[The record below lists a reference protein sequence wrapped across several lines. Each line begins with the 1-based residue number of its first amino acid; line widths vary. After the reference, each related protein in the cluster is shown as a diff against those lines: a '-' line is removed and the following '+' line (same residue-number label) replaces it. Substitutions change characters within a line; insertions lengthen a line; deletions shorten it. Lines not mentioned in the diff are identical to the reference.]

1 MFDMFTP
8 LNVFE
13 ELRFII
19 ELILGEL
26 ILVFPFCKKRDH
38 FVIKFSIST
47 ILMLLLSQGYLI
59 LIGIF
64 SSLNLNGIVI
74 QVSVVIWYCF
84 LTILTCFYLTFC
96 FKFSFEQSLLYTS
109 VGYALQHI
117 EYTFINEWIALT
129 LFPDLRNQLWLYF
142 IICLFS
148 YALLLIPIY
157 FLAAKKF
164 KNIGNIYA
172 PEKRSTIVM
181 YTIML
186 IITLFLTFSG
196 QTIYRSGDV
205 LNPNYLGLAIEFLTC
220 FLILFAVY
228 LLLYENKRQ
237 NEKEVIN
244 HLLYENKKQ
253 YQLKKESIDLINHK
267 CHDLK
272 HQIEDLKNMQ
282 TEDRNETLNKLQKEI
297 MIYDINIHTNNDV
310 LDIILME
317 KQLYCINKNIRLS
330 YLGNA
335 EQLKFIESIDIY
347 TLFGN
352 ALDNALE
359 AVEKLDDNNKM
370 ININV
375 DTYLNNIM
383 ISIVNF
389 YDGKLNVD
397 NGQINTT
404 KEDVGF
410 HGYGISSIKSI
421 VKKYHGVTN
430 ISYHNNVFTLK
441 ILIPYI

>member
-1 MFDMFTP
+1 MFNMFTP

-26 ILVFPFCKKRDH
+26 ILVFPFCQKRNH

-47 ILMLLLSQGYLI
+47 ILMIILSQGYLI
-59 LIGIF
+59 LIGILN
-64 SSLNLNGIVI
+64 SLNINVIVI

-117 EYTFINEWIALT
+117 EYTFINELIALT
-129 LFPDLRNQLWLYF
+129 LFPDLRNKLWLYF

-164 KNIGNIYA
+164 KNIGNVYA

-228 LLLYENKRQ
+228 LLLYENKSQ

-272 HQIEDLKNMQ
+272 H
-282 TEDRNETLNKLQKEI
+282 
-297 MIYDINIHTNNDV
+297 
-310 LDIILME
+310 
-317 KQLYCINKNIRLS
+317 
-330 YLGNA
+330 
-335 EQLKFIESIDIY
+335 
-347 TLFGN
+347 
-352 ALDNALE
+352 
-359 AVEKLDDNNKM
+359 
-370 ININV
+370 
-375 DTYLNNIM
+375 
-383 ISIVNF
+383 
-389 YDGKLNVD
+389 
-397 NGQINTT
+397 
-404 KEDVGF
+404 
-410 HGYGISSIKSI
+410 
-421 VKKYHGVTN
+421 
-430 ISYHNNVFTLK
+430 
-441 ILIPYI
+441 

>member
-74 QVSVVIWYCF
+74 QVYVVIWYCF

-129 LFPDLRNQLWLYF
+129 LFPGLRNQLWLYF

-148 YALLLIPIY
+148 YALLLAPIY

-181 YTIML
+181 YIIML

-335 EQLKFIESIDIY
+335 EQLKFIDSIDIY

>member
-59 LIGIF
+59 LIGII

-172 PEKRSTIVM
+172 PEK
-181 YTIML
+181 
-186 IITLFLTFSG
+186 
-196 QTIYRSGDV
+196 
-205 LNPNYLGLAIEFLTC
+205 
-220 FLILFAVY
+220 
-228 LLLYENKRQ
+228 
-237 NEKEVIN
+237 
-244 HLLYENKKQ
+244 
-253 YQLKKESIDLINHK
+253 
-267 CHDLK
+267 
-272 HQIEDLKNMQ
+272 
-282 TEDRNETLNKLQKEI
+282 
-297 MIYDINIHTNNDV
+297 
-310 LDIILME
+310 
-317 KQLYCINKNIRLS
+317 
-330 YLGNA
+330 
-335 EQLKFIESIDIY
+335 
-347 TLFGN
+347 
-352 ALDNALE
+352 
-359 AVEKLDDNNKM
+359 
-370 ININV
+370 
-375 DTYLNNIM
+375 
-383 ISIVNF
+383 
-389 YDGKLNVD
+389 
-397 NGQINTT
+397 
-404 KEDVGF
+404 
-410 HGYGISSIKSI
+410 
-421 VKKYHGVTN
+421 KKYYCYVYN
-430 ISYHNNVFTLK
+430 YVNYYFIFNFLWSNNLSFW
-441 ILIPYI
+441 